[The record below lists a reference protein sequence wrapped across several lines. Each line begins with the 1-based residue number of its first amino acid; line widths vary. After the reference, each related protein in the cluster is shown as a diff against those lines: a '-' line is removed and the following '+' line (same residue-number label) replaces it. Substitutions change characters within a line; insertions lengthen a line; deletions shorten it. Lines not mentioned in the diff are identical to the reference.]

1 MRACCR
7 RKIWKAT
14 SQQTP
19 GEHSTLFKPSLAPSC
34 IRRGSTSS
42 HSAPL
47 ATGITLVTWVV
58 SVMRRVDHR
67 RAPHEYIATTN
78 ERTAFV
84 VSQLTVR
91 DWRDAR

>member
-1 MRACCR
+1 
-7 RKIWKAT
+7 
-14 SQQTP
+14 
-19 GEHSTLFKPSLAPSC
+19 
-34 IRRGSTSS
+34 
-42 HSAPL
+42 
-47 ATGITLVTWVV
+47 
-58 SVMRRVDHR
+58 MRRVDHR